1 VTPQELAALRR
12 ELADQTAATLR
23 GMFLGLDNYREADVR
38 AFVEAALPILR
49 GGQVTMAQLV
59 AAYLTDV
66 VATAYERPGLAPV
79 VIPPE
84 AVTDLR
90 LPDPLL
96 DVTDIPAAAAR
107 RVTVTVA
114 PVTAA
119 RRAAFTAAVYRRP
132 FATVYAG
139 LAKHGDMTRAVA
151 AGATRLDEIVE
162 MDMQQTY
169 AVAAKEGMDRLPEEV
184 RPTSWYRML
193 QGEENCALCVLAAS
207 RLYFREE
214 LDPIHPGCDCTVEP
228 NLPGRPA
235 PFDLDQLYSAAHA
248 AARELT
254 GREDAGGRS
263 VDYRK
268 VMTNIQANHGEYPA
282 PLLVRPLD
290 HFTGPDEVPDSPPS
304 ATDGV

>member
-66 VATAYERPGLAPV
+66 VSTAYERPGLAPV

-96 DVTDIPAAAAR
+96 DITDIP
-107 RVTVTVA
+107 VTT
-114 PVTAA
+114 A
-119 RRAAFTAAVYRRP
+119 RRAAFTVAVYRRP

-139 LAKHGDMTRAVA
+139 LAKHGDMTRAVE

-169 AVAAKEGMDRLPEEV
+169 AVASKEGMDRLPEEV
-184 RPTSWYRML
+184 RPTSWFRML

-214 LDPIHPGCDCTVEP
+214 LDAVHPGCDCTVEP
-228 NLPGRPA
+228 NVPGHPA
-235 PFDLDQLYSAAHA
+235 PFDLDQLYAAAHA
-248 AARELT
+248 AARQLT

-290 HFTGPDEVPDSPPS
+290 HFTGPDEVPNSSPS